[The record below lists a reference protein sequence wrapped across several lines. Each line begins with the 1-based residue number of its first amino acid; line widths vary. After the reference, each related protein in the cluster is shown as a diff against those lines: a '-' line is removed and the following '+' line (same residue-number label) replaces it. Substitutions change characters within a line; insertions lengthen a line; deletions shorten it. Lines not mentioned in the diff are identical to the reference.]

1 MRSWQETHKVV
12 DESKYRLIFVC
23 GLSGAGKSVVLHT
36 LEDLGYYCIDNLPI
50 SLLDKLS
57 DQIDQFP
64 KKIAIGISVQN
75 QENKLST
82 LSECISMLNN
92 RNITTELLFVDA
104 DVDVLTKRYSETR
117 RKHPLSTDKVS
128 LNEAIL
134 KEQKLLASL
143 NEIANLTIDTSRS
156 SVQDLRKIIYERIN
170 EKSTATLSIQL
181 VSFGYKHS
189 VPRDADFV
197 FDVRCLPNP
206 YWEKTLRKYSGKD
219 QPVIKFLEQQQLVS
233 QMLEQLISFLLNWVP
248 KFEADNR
255 SYLTI
260 AIGCTGGRHRSVY
273 LVEKLANKFAEVERQ
288 VIVSHRDL

>member
-1 MRSWQETHKVV
+1 MPRKVA
-12 DESKYRLIFVC
+12 DESKHRLIFVC

-50 SLLDKLS
+50 NLLDKLS

-64 KKIAIGISVQN
+64 KKIAIGISAQN
-75 QENKLST
+75 QEDELST
-82 LSECISMLNN
+82 LSDCIATLIN
-92 RNITTELLFVDA
+92 RNIISELLFVDA

-128 LNEAIL
+128 LNEAIR
-134 KEQKLLASL
+134 KEQNLLASL
-143 NEIANLTIDTSRS
+143 NEIADLTIDTSHS
-156 SVQDLRKIIYERIN
+156 KVHDLRKIIHERIS
-170 EKSTATLSIQL
+170 EKSETTLSIQL
-181 VSFGYKHS
+181 ISFGYKHS

-219 QPVIKFLEQQQLVS
+219 QPVIKFLEQQPLVDE
-233 QMLEQLISFLLNWVP
+233 MLEHLTSFLFNWVP

-273 LVEKLANKFAEVERQ
+273 LVNKLANRFTEADRQ
-288 VIVSHRDL
+288 VIISHRDL